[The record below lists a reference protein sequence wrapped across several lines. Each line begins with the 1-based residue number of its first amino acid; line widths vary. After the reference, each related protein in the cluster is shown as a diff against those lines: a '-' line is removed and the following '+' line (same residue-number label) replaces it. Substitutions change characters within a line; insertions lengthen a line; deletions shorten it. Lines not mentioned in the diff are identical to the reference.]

1 MVERLVDDTELV
13 ARVHDMRA
21 AGKSYVE
28 IKAELK
34 IGASTI
40 SRILGVYGKGRA
52 RPRVTDALRGQA
64 RALRQDGRSVP
75 EIAAELGL
83 SKSTVWLITRDIPWA
98 AEPRSSGSRSE
109 VALAY
114 WRKKNVQTAA
124 ERDRVTSGI
133 LESFGELTD
142 RELLIAGAVAYWA
155 EGTKSKPWRIR
166 ERLNFINSDP
176 DMILLF
182 LVWMAE
188 LRVDPSRLRYRV
200 NIHESADVPAA
211 EAYWADVAG
220 VPVEQLDRAT
230 LKRHNPKTVRK
241 NTGEAYRG
249 CLVITVTKSAPEYRM
264 MDGLW
269 SAVARAVR
277 SRR

>member
-1 MVERLVDDTELV
+1 MVERLIDDTELV

-21 AGKSYVE
+21 DGKSYVQ

-34 IGASTI
+34 VGASTI

-64 RALRQDGRSVP
+64 RTLRADGRSVP
-75 EIAAELGL
+75 EIAAELGMA
-83 SKSTVWLITRDIPWA
+83 KSTVWLITKDIPWT

-109 VALAY
+109 VAFAY
-114 WRKKNVQTAA
+114 WRKKKAATEA
-124 ERDRVTSGI
+124 EREQITSGI
-133 LESFGELTD
+133 MESFGELTD

-155 EGTKSKPWRIR
+155 EGTKSKPWNPR
-166 ERLNFINSDP
+166 ERLTFTNSDP
-176 DMILLF
+176 DMIRLYLRWLSLLG
-182 LVWMAE
+182 
-188 LRVDPSRLRYRV
+188 VDQARLKYRV

-211 EAYWADVAG
+211 ETFWADVAG
-220 VPVEQLDRAT
+220 VAVERFDRAT
-230 LKRHNPKTVRK
+230 LKRHNPTTVRK
-241 NTGEAYRG
+241 NTGETYRG
-249 CLVITVTKSAPEYRM
+249 CLVVTVAKSAPEYRM

-269 SAVARAVR
+269 SAVAGVVR